1 MMEAEMDEQLGYESY
16 ERSDNNNYRNGIK
29 RKRFVAVTEN
39 SRWIFLKT
47 ETAVSSRRLLKNVRK
62 RFLGLTKK

>member
-39 SRWIFLKT
+39 SRLILLKT

-62 RFLGLTKK
+62 RFPRLTQK